1 MKFAFKITSEFL
13 KDYKTLV
20 LLFLV
25 FTILAYPLESI
36 AIPQIYSKFFES
48 LNSKADIKKKII
60 YYLTLI
66 AVLLIVVKV
75 SDSVIHYV
83 ESIIIPKFNEYILNY
98 IYRNL
103 LIKYQNNYTDIE
115 LGKLISRINTIPT
128 IMRELSTDV
137 TIWVFPKVVAILII
151 NSYFFYLN
159 PYLGLVSLLSI
170 IGIFSINYFMCKKC
184 IPSSNLRHHLLE
196 ENSEEVQNKLYNLF
210 SIYSSGNVNKEIRE
224 YYQKTNK
231 YSQKY
236 KENLECINSI
246 RYMNGVF
253 DILLFLLLNGFTS
266 YLYLTKKISFGLLM
280 AIFITVIYY
289 LPCISTISSSLP
301 DLVHYM
307 GVLNETDSFLEE
319 IYKQDENA
327 KKKPSI
333 KINSGKI
340 QFKDLN
346 FGYNKDEL
354 LFKHFNLT
362 IQNNQKV
369 CIIGHSGNG
378 KSTLIKLL
386 MGYYPVENGSIYLD
400 GNDINDFD
408 LNSLRSQIS
417 YVNQNNK
424 LFNGSI
430 YQNIQYGNKL
440 SKEDIDKLV
449 KRLEIKNIYS
459 NLKDGFESDVGIG
472 GDKLSGGQKQ
482 LVHILRAFGNKNKI
496 IILDE
501 PTGAIDPENK
511 QTILKVLKELS
522 KNSTMILI
530 THDESIMNMC
540 DRIIKIEK
548 GKVVSDK
555 TYHS

>member
-13 KDYKTLV
+13 KDYKILV
-20 LLFLV
+20 ILFLV

-48 LNSKADIKKKII
+48 LNSKSDIKKKII

-66 AVLLIVVKV
+66 AVLLIIVKV
-75 SDSVIHYV
+75 SDSIIHYV

-98 IYRNL
+98 IYRNI

-128 IMRELSTDV
+128 IMRELSTDI
-137 TIWVFPKVVAILII
+137 TIWVFPKVIAILII
-151 NSYFFYLN
+151 NAYFFYLN
-159 PYLGLVSLLSI
+159 PYLGLVSLSSI
-170 IGIFSINYFMCKKC
+170 IIIYSINYFMSKKC

-236 KENLECINSI
+236 KENLECVNSI
-246 RYMNGVF
+246 RYMNSIF

-301 DLVHYM
+301 DLVHYI
-307 GVLNETDSFLEE
+307 GVLNETDKFLEE
-319 IYKQDENA
+319 IYTKDDDI
-327 KKKPSI
+327 KKKPKI

-340 QFKDLN
+340 EFKDLS
-346 FGYNKDEL
+346 FGYNKNEL
-354 LFKHFNLT
+354 LFKHLNLT
-362 IQNNQKV
+362 ILDKQKV

-386 MGYYPVENGSIYLD
+386 MGYYPVKNNSIYLD
-400 GNDINDFD
+400 GKDINDFD
-408 LNSLRSQIS
+408 LNHLRSQIS

-430 YQNIQYGNKL
+430 YQNIQYGNQL

-449 KRLEIKNIYS
+449 HKLEIKNIYS
-459 NLKDGFESDVGIG
+459 NLKNGFESDVGIG

-555 TYHS
+555 TYQS